1 VTPRHPQYARQNKQE
16 TTMATGTHL
25 KVAFTTNSLVHVDAG
40 FADAR
45 QVVFYQVTRE
55 GASFMDVVNLAAP
68 PRPTLADSQTGD
80 AKPGAVTPGKGRNGG
95 CCMAADLAAD
105 AASPDGLTARVAA
118 LAGCSILITRG
129 ISDLAAMRVHS
140 ADIFPVKT
148 ERLHEIDEVLERLRV
163 VLSGRPPLW
172 VRRAL
177 RDAQGRAVPLEEQAL

>member
-1 VTPRHPQYARQNKQE
+1 
-16 TTMATGTHL
+16 MATGTHL

-55 GASFMDVVNLAAP
+55 GASFMDVVTLAAP
-68 PRPTLADSQTGD
+68 PRPAPVDGQ
-80 AKPGAVTPGKGRNGG
+80 AGAVTPGKGRNGG

-148 ERLHEIDEVLERLRV
+148 ERLHEIDAVLERLRV
-163 VLSGRPPLW
+163 VLNGRPPLW

>member
-1 VTPRHPQYARQNKQE
+1 MDTS
-16 TTMATGTHL
+16 THL

-40 FADAR
+40 FADAK

-68 PRPTLADSQTGD
+68 PPRPALVEGGSGD
-80 AKPGAVTPGKGRNGG
+80 AKPGTVTPGKGRNAG

-148 ERLHEIDEVLERLRV
+148 ERLHEIDEVLERLRL

-172 VRRAL
+172 MRRAL
-177 RDAQGRAVPLEEQAL
+177 RDAQGRAVPLEEQAI